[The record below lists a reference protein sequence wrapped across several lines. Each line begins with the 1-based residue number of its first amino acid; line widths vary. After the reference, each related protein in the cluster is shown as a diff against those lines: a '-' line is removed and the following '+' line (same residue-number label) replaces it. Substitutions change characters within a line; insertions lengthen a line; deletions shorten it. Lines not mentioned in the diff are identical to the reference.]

1 MIAARG
7 SNASMN
13 DLKHKS
19 SATVEVLRSVS
30 HAMTGFF
37 GLADYHRQA
46 SEVDY
51 EGDLRALCIDLKDHK
66 VNYLASAL

>member
-7 SNASMN
+7 SNASMK
-13 DLKHKS
+13 DLEHKS
-19 SATVEVLRSVS
+19 SATVEVLRTVS

-46 SEVDY
+46 NEVDY
-51 EGDLRALCIDLKDHK
+51 DGDLRALCLDLKDHK
-66 VNYLASAL
+66 VS